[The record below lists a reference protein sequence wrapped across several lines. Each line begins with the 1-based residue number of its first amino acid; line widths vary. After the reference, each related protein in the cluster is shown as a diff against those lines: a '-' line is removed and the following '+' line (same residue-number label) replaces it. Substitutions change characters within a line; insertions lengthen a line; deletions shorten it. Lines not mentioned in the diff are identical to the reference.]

1 MFKSYQ
7 RKDFTKVVN
16 SLESLPFHDLSDC
29 IPDDY
34 GSRVEDFYKAHAL
47 ASKPW
52 FYPQAI
58 ARVAKWTL
66 SRSGD
71 KFDGKAL
78 VVNNVKTDW
87 DKGLY
92 WVLMCD
98 KRALAKQYQS
108 TQYCSLTPLI
118 MSAFKTMQGI
128 NYKDWTNVHYIINP
142 NLLDACNSII
152 PVYTTE
158 ELLEFRSNG
167 LMTQTGKDAGVVKNA
182 VTTYGIYGLTKELE
196 DGRCGLGSLPQLTR
210 MMLLQTWCAH
220 PSIRS
225 KYSILDPNDWDNLP
239 EPLVVEDAL
248 EPPTKSRLNIQMP
261 W

>member
-7 RKDFTKVVN
+7 RKDYSKVMNTV
-16 SLESLPFHDLSDC
+16 ESLPLHELADST
-29 IPDDY
+29 PEDY
-34 GSRVEDFYKAHAL
+34 GSRVEEFYKTYSL

-52 FYPQAI
+52 FYPQAV

-92 WVLMCD
+92 WILMSD
-98 KRALAKQYQS
+98 KRALVKQYQN

-128 NYKDWTNVHYIINP
+128 RYSDWTNVHYIINP
-142 NLLDACNSII
+142 QLLDACNSII
-152 PVYTTE
+152 PEYTLE
-158 ELLEFRSNG
+158 ELIQFRSLG
-167 LMTQTGKDAGVVKNA
+167 LVTQTGNSAGVTKNA
-182 VTTYGIYGLTKELE
+182 ITTYGIYGLTKELE
-196 DGRCGLGSLPQLTR
+196 DGRPGLGSLPQLTR

-220 PSIRS
+220 PSVRS
-225 KYSILDPNDWDNLP
+225 KYSILDPNNWDNMP
-239 EPLVVEDAL
+239 DPLIVEDVVT
-248 EPPTKSRLNIQMP
+248 PPSKSKLNIVMP